1 MTAGRSP
8 AAPALVLALL
18 CLGPLAEV
26 PGPPAGGETATLRL
40 SPLLPVHL
48 LHATQRTLTRLVR
61 HAAAALSGPRVHTH
75 AQAGGDA
82 HA

>member
-1 MTAGRSP
+1 MTASRSF

-18 CLGPLAEV
+18 ALAPLAET
-26 PGPPAGGETATLRL
+26 PGPPARPETAGLRL

-61 HAAAALSGPRVHTH
+61 HAIAALSRPRTHTRG
-75 AQAGGDA
+75 Q
-82 HA
+82 

>member
-18 CLGPLAEV
+18 VLGTLAES
-26 PGPPAGGETATLRL
+26 PGLPGRPEAAGLRL